1 MNYKVTRIGLINF
14 WLYDEETFD
23 FEDGKLLLRGTNG
36 SGKSVTM
43 QSFIPLILDGN
54 KNPSRLDPFGS
65 KDKKIEDYLLGS
77 ADSEQKDEA
86 TGYLFMEMYSE
97 EKLKY
102 QTLGIGLHAKK
113 GRPTDFWGFIIKN
126 GQRIGRDILLYH
138 SKEEK
143 IPCSKKELRAR
154 LGTENI
160 FTETAKEY
168 KEAVNKTIFGF
179 PNLDMYDEFINL
191 LLQLR
196 SPKLS
201 KEYKP
206 TKLMEILSGVLQP
219 LTEEDLRPLSEAIED
234 MDKTK
239 EKTLKLQSDVKKISN
254 LIIPYNN
261 YNEPCFIKKL
271 KII

>member
-1 MNYKVTRIGLINF
+1 MNYKVNRIGLLNF
-14 WLYDEETFD
+14 WLYDEEEFD
-23 FEDGKLLLRGTNG
+23 FADGNLLLRGTNG

-65 KDKKIEDYLLGS
+65 KDKRIEDYLLGS

-86 TGYLFMEMYSE
+86 IGYLFMELYNAG
-97 EKLKY
+97 KKKY
-102 QTLGIGLHAKK
+102 VTLGIGLYAKK
-113 GRPTDFWGFIIKN
+113 GRPTDFWGFIIRDGK
-126 GQRIGRDILLYH
+126 RIGQDLLLYH
-138 SKEEK
+138 SRNEK
-143 IPCSKKELRAR
+143 ILCTKKELRAR
-154 LGTENI
+154 LGADNI
-160 FTETAKEY
+160 FAETAKEY
-168 KEAVNKTIFGF
+168 KEAVNKYIFGF

-206 TKLMEILSGVLQP
+206 TKLMEILSGVLKP
-219 LTEEDLRPLSEAIED
+219 LSEEDLRPLSEAIEE

-239 EKTLKLQSDVKKISN
+239 EKTVELQNDVKQLSN
-254 LIIPYNN
+254 LLITYNN
-261 YNEPCFIKKL
+261 YNETILYKKL
-271 KII
+271 KVI